1 MADEREIIGAGGA
14 LAIPGE
20 ITPTSLTLPEDLP
33 YERWVSIMGTLYRME
48 KSVQW
53 WIGDGLRF
61 GERKYGEMY
70 SQVAEET
77 GLSNGSLRDMKWVAE
92 RFELS
97 ERSDNLPWSHYR
109 QVAALPP
116 DKRDEL
122 LDEAVDNGWSV
133 RELRQEVKWAKY
145 VSERKPEPSPEDVPL
160 ARVGKRTFDLVYAD
174 PPWQYDF
181 SETQERAIENQYPT
195 MTVDEICALPIS
207 DVVGEDCVLFLWA
220 TAPKLPE
227 AMQVMEAWGFEY
239 RTQMVWVK
247 DRVGMGY
254 YVRNQHELLL
264 IGKRGDVPV
273 PRENVR
279 PSSVLH
285 APRAEH
291 SRKPDEFYEAIEA
304 MYPDLEKVELFCRRP
319 REGWAVWGLE
329 VESGDTAA

>member
-20 ITPTSLTLPEDLP
+20 ITPTSLTLPEDLS
-33 YERWVSIMGTLYRME
+33 YERWVSIGDTLKRME

-53 WIGDGLRF
+53 WIGDWLRF
-61 GERKYGEMY
+61 GERKYGQMY
-70 SQVAEET
+70 TQALEATNLEYQT
-77 GLSNGSLRDMKWVAE
+77 LANAKWVADKVE
-92 RFELS
+92 FSLRRENVPF
-97 ERSDNLPWSHYR
+97 SHYKEI
-109 QVAALPP
+109 AALPP
-116 DKRDEL
+116 DQQEAMLDRTERDEL
-122 LDEAVDNGWSV
+122 TV

-145 VSERKPEPSPEDVPL
+145 VSGRMPEPSAEDVPL